1 MGLLFSEG
9 AHLIQID
16 LSRPDVR
23 IDKIRWNTPQIILGS
38 GPEPTWTP
46 SIVRIDRNPTRKWG
60 LSDVTA
66 SKPIRL
72 YAAGEYQ
79 VRSYLDSK
87 RGTAFAVDFLL
98 TKDSETWNNLS
109 LEILRVNFQTTFIVF
124 GVSIL
129 VLPTSTVRWVFSNL
143 SSNKPLFNGGQNDQ
157 PTRFD
162 RINALLDED

>member
-1 MGLLFSEG
+1 
-9 AHLIQID
+9 LIQID
-16 LSRPDVR
+16 LSRPDVW

-60 LSDVTA
+60 MSDVKA
-66 SKPIRL
+66 SKPVRL

-79 VRSYLDSK
+79 ARSYLDSK
-87 RGTAFAVDFLL
+87 RGTAFAVDFIL
-98 TKDSETWNNLS
+98 TKDGDSWNNLS

-124 GVSIL
+124 GTPII
-129 VLPTSTVRWVFSNL
+129 VLPTAPVRWVFSNL
-143 SSNKPLFNGGQNDQ
+143 SSNKPLFSGDQNDQ

-162 RINALLDED
+162 RINALLDEDELL